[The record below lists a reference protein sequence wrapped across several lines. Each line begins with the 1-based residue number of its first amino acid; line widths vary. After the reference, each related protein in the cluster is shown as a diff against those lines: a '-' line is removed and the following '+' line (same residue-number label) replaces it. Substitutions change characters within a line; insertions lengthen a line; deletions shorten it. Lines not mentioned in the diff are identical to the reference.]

1 MEHARLGF
9 SSVGVRQPLLG
20 IKQISGLEY
29 FLLAQGQVHSFNW
42 IYAVDCQVKV
52 VSSLNMVFLQKEEVK
67 HIASSAINSGYRL
80 SNKTIVLCYYIFL
93 EYHLKFCEN
102 LKSQAQA

>member
-1 MEHARLGF
+1 MECARLGL
-9 SSVGVRQPLLG
+9 SSVGVRQPVLG

-42 IYAVDCQVKV
+42 IYAVDCQGKV

-67 HIASSAINSGYRL
+67 HVASSATYIPSPYIHM
-80 SNKTIVLCYYIFL
+80 IVHSKYCLTAL
-93 EYHLKFCEN
+93 VPHH
-102 LKSQAQA
+102 